1 MSHSETKLLSEN
13 RKLRSQLAQKVR
25 LPVRKFR
32 ILNLADIN
40 LEFIGWST
48 WFKHESYPTT

>member
-25 LPVRKFR
+25 LPVR

>member
-13 RKLRSQLAQKVR
+13 RKLRSQLAQKVKTSG
-25 LPVRKFR
+25 PEVP
-32 ILNLADIN
+32 NLEFDIN

>member
-25 LPVRKFR
+25 LPEPEVPDLKF
-32 ILNLADIN
+32 
-40 LEFIGWST
+40 G
-48 WFKHESYPTT
+48 